1 MILSF
6 DLKINFIHAFLFLA
20 QLFFYLLTANRAI
33 IFHFTRASAYFHFPI
48 ALIFLK
54 NYLSNVLEHLF
65 LHQFRFFLDLL
76 ALV

>member
-33 IFHFTRASAYFHFPI
+33 IFHFTRAGVYFHFLI
-48 ALIFLK
+48 AQIFLRS
-54 NYLSNVLEHLF
+54 YLSIVLEHLF
-65 LHQFRFFLDLL
+65 LHQFHFFLGLS